1 MKGIAVPTYDSNKL
15 KQIATA
21 LFEAAGV
28 PSEEA
33 RAVARSLVTNEQFGH
48 NSHGM
53 RVIPNYVKL
62 IQRGHFNLHA
72 SIGIVHESA
81 STAVIDGHWGLGQVV
96 ATPIMRCAMDK
107 AKQSG
112 VASVGVY
119 HLQHVGRLGEFT
131 EIAAVEGFAAIAMA
145 GGTPESKTPN
155 VAPFGGAR
163 AVWGTNPIA
172 IAIPVG
178 NTPFL
183 LDFATSIIAA
193 GKAHLARS
201 KDIELP
207 NGCAIDR
214 EGHPTRDPGAIV
226 QGGAL
231 LPFGGHKGYGLAF
244 AVELLA
250 GALAGGAA
258 PELTEGA
265 MGFGLFIILFD
276 LGCFRPITSFETT
289 ARVLFRRVK
298 ACPALEG
305 FQEVLIPGEL
315 ERRNHLASERRGI
328 YLPDSIFEDLNNLG
342 QKLGVTLEW

>member
-1 MKGIAVPTYDSNKL
+1 
-15 KQIATA
+15 
-21 LFEAAGV
+21 
-28 PSEEA
+28 
-33 RAVARSLVTNEQFGH
+33 
-48 NSHGM
+48 
-53 RVIPNYVKL
+53 
-62 IQRGHFNLHA
+62 
-72 SIGIVHESA
+72 
-81 STAVIDGHWGLGQVV
+81 
-96 ATPIMRCAMDK
+96 MDK

-131 EIAAVEGFAAIAMA
+131 EIAAEEGFATIAMA

-155 VAPFGGAR
+155 VAPFGGSR

-172 IAIPVG
+172 IAIPAG
-178 NTPFL
+178 DTPFL

-207 NGCAIDR
+207 NGCAIDH
-214 EGHPTRDPGAIV
+214 EGRPTRDPGAIV

-231 LPFGGHKGYGLAF
+231 LPFGEHKGYGLAF

-250 GALAGGAA
+250 GALVGGAA
-258 PELTEGA
+258 PELAEGA
-265 MGFGLFIILFD
+265 MGFGLFFILLD
-276 LGCFRPITSFETT
+276 PGCFRPITSFEAS
-289 ARVLFRRVK
+289 ARVLFSRVK

-305 FQEVLIPGEL
+305 YQEVLIPGEL
-315 ERRNHLASERRGI
+315 ELRHHLASERRGI
-328 YLPDSIFEDLNNLG
+328 HLPDSIFEELNDLG